1 MPTPEFVL
9 DLRAK
14 IGHSLLWLPTATG
27 VVIDDAGRILLG
39 RRADNG
45 AWALPGGI
53 VEPGEEP
60 ADAAVRE
67 IFEETAVI
75 AEPEA
80 LIAVTSFDEITYANG
95 DVVRYLDVLFRC
107 RAAGGT
113 ARVNDSESTEVA
125 WRALDDLP
133 AVSERTRYRI
143 DAALAGGPHAVFRFS
158 GVAAVLGPVR

>member
-27 VVIDDAGRILLG
+27 VVIDESGRLLLG
-39 RRADNG
+39 CRTDTG

-67 IFEETAVI
+67 IFEETAVV

-80 LIAVTSFDEITYANG
+80 LVAVTLSAETTYANG
-95 DVVRYLDVLFRC
+95 DVVQYLDVLFRC
-107 RAAGGT
+107 RAVDGS
-113 ARVNDSESTEVA
+113 ARVNDPESTAVQ
-125 WRALDDLP
+125 WYPLDGLP
-133 AVSERTRYRI
+133 PVNERTRCRI
-143 DAALAGGPHAVFRFS
+143 EAALSGEPHAAFRFS
-158 GVAAVLGPVR
+158 GVEAVLGPLR

>member
-1 MPTPEFVL
+1 MPTPDFVL

-27 VVIDDAGRILLG
+27 VVIDEAGRLLLG

-60 ADAAVRE
+60 ADAAIRE

-75 AEPEA
+75 AEPAA
-80 LIAVTSFDEITYANG
+80 LVAVTLSAETTYANG
-95 DVVRYLDVLFRC
+95 DTVQYLDLLFRC
-107 RAAGGT
+107 RAVGGS
-113 ARVNDSESTEVA
+113 AQVNDSESTAVQ
-125 WRALDDLP
+125 WYRLDELP
-133 AVSERTRYRI
+133 PVNERTRYRI
-143 DAALAGGPHAVFRFS
+143 EAALSGEPHAAFRFS
-158 GVAAVLGPVR
+158 GIEAVLGPLI

>member
-9 DLRAK
+9 DLRAQ
-14 IGHSLLWLPTATG
+14 IGHTLLWLPTATG
-27 VVIDDAGRILLG
+27 VVTDDTGRLLLG
-39 RRADNG
+39 RRTDTG

-80 LIAVTSFDEITYANG
+80 LAAVTLSEETTYANG
-95 DVVRYLDVLFRC
+95 DIVRYLDLVFRC
-107 RAAGGT
+107 RATGGS
-113 ARVNDSESTEVA
+113 ARVNDAESTEVG
-125 WRALDDLP
+125 WHALDSLP
-133 AVSERTRYRI
+133 PLSERTRHRI
-143 DAALAGGPHAVFRFS
+143 DAALAGSPQAAFRFS
-158 GVAAVLGPVR
+158 GVAAVLGPLL